1 VIAGKSP
8 EAVPA
13 AAVKPAG
20 SVPVLPPGRA
30 ELPEPAAG
38 AEEVEVDEDVCEED
52 EEDEEEVVVEEA
64 WEGAGEAEGA
74 GELATVGVATF
85 MLAEA
90 LGGVHGTSV
99 GTTAVAVSVSAEPAA
114 PAGTCA
120 CIWSLDGEPRSP
132 MVAIQQC
139 DVLAPTMQLVV
150 KAGEPADASMD
161 TVTSSAVPLV
171 TETPTT

>member
-1 VIAGKSP
+1 MIAGKSP

-20 SVPVLPPGRA
+20 TVPVLPPGRA

-38 AEEVEVDEDVCEED
+38 AEEVAVDEDVCEED
-52 EEDEEEVVVEEA
+52 EEEVVVEETR
-64 WEGAGEAEGA
+64 EGAGEAEGA
-74 GELATVGVATF
+74 GELATVGVAIF